1 MSESVREADTAGQAG
16 RVLGDHRV
24 MAVCTVDTVTT
35 VSAQTAPNPSTL
47 QPRPESHS
55 QPTRREP
62 TIISIF
68 PRPDRLFISANQD
81 GANIDNHIHIA
92 ADTARTLRE
101 HSDQGQTLGKVN
113 DEH

>member
-1 MSESVREADTAGQAG
+1 M
-16 RVLGDHRV
+16 GDHRV

-35 VSAQTAPNPSTL
+35 VSAQTAPNPST
-47 QPRPESHS
+47 PSHS
-55 QPTRREP
+55 QPEPGQAREP

-68 PRPDRLFISANQD
+68 PRPARHFISANQD

-92 ADTARTLRE
+92 ADIARARSERKT
-101 HSDQGQTLGKVN
+101 SGKVN

>member
-1 MSESVREADTAGQAG
+1 M
-16 RVLGDHRV
+16 GDHRV

-35 VSAQTAPNPSTL
+35 VSAQTAPNPGTL
-47 QPRPESHS
+47 LSPAESS
-55 QPTRREP
+55 AEQP

-92 ADTARTLRE
+92 ANITGALT
-101 HSDQGQTLGKVN
+101 TGK
-113 DEH
+113 H